1 LWVYVNNGVIS
12 RIEEFDSSTHVSQW
26 DRAWRKRVYA
36 ANRVQYPMQRVDF
49 DPAGARNP
57 QNRGISGYVR
67 ISWDEATSIVASEMS
82 RAVSMYGNS
91 SIFSLADCG
100 WSSTG
105 TLTTGVFDD
114 FLNLYGGYTP
124 LVGDYSEWG
133 LDIGET
139 YIFGTNCSESAAAG
153 VTTWA
158 AILANTKYF
167 LMFGSNFATTT
178 HPASFG
184 DVIPS
189 YFMQAKQK
197 GIKFIIVDPLYTEA
211 AVALGAQWIPILP
224 GTDIAMMAAMAYV
237 MITNKTYD
245 TNFINNYTV
254 GFSQFSDYI
263 LGTSDGTPK
272 TPEWASSI
280 CGVDAQTITNLANLV
295 SSQASQPVLMYS
307 GCGPQRNANGDTF
320 QRMLATVTSMS
331 GNMGIAGG
339 GYGSTPWGAGLGVPA
354 GVTDATYGALA
365 LPVVANPVT
374 NYIVYNRWADA
385 VLNPGGTY
393 QYSCQNR
400 TYPNI
405 KFLWKVA
412 GVNWLN
418 QHGDVNKSVTA
429 IRAVDFYVSQDPWM
443 VPASTYADIILPAC
457 TTFERNDITAG
468 WNYLIFM
475 QQAIQPLY
483 DSMSDYNIF
492 SMIAQKLGTGQK
504 LTQGN
509 TDLQWVQSM
518 FTATKVPMS
527 WSDFSTQGYYQFPS
541 VAMQSTTAFQ
551 AFRQDPTSNA
561 LPSPS
566 GKIEIFS
573 QRIATFYGTST
584 PVTWPG
590 VPTIPMWI
598 EPFEWKGSAIA
609 SQYPLAIIA
618 SHEMLRLHSQF
629 DNVTWLQ
636 EKSKINGFTP
646 VWINPT
652 DAQSRGIND
661 GDTVRVFN
669 GRGQTL
675 ASAMVT
681 NRIVPG
687 VVRIAEG
694 GWFNPSDPSV
704 AGSLDIGGCVNVLTT
719 DNGTSNLAQGCT
731 GHTALVQVEEW
742 VAPTTTTSA
751 TSKTTSSM

>member
-1 LWVYVNNGVIS
+1 
-12 RIEEFDSSTHVSQW
+12 
-26 DRAWRKRVYA
+26 
-36 ANRVQYPMQRVDF
+36 
-49 DPAGARNP
+49 
-57 QNRGISGYVR
+57 
-67 ISWDEATSIVASEMS
+67 
-82 RAVSMYGNS
+82 
-91 SIFSLADCG
+91 
-100 WSSTG
+100 
-105 TLTTGVFDD
+105 
-114 FLNLYGGYTP
+114 
-124 LVGDYSEWG
+124 
-133 LDIGET
+133 
-139 YIFGTNCSESAAAG
+139 
-153 VTTWA
+153 
-158 AILANTKYF
+158 
-167 LMFGSNFATTT
+167 
-178 HPASFG
+178 
-184 DVIPS
+184 
-189 YFMQAKQK
+189 
-197 GIKFIIVDPLYTEA
+197 
-211 AVALGAQWIPILP
+211 
-224 GTDIAMMAAMAYV
+224 
-237 MITNKTYD
+237 
-245 TNFINNYTV
+245 
-254 GFSQFSDYI
+254 
-263 LGTSDGTPK
+263 
-272 TPEWASSI
+272 
-280 CGVDAQTITNLANLV
+280 
-295 SSQASQPVLMYS
+295 
-307 GCGPQRNANGDTF
+307 
-320 QRMLATVTSMS
+320 
-331 GNMGIAGG
+331 
-339 GYGSTPWGAGLGVPA
+339 
-354 GVTDATYGALA
+354 LA

>member
-1 LWVYVNNGVIS
+1 
-12 RIEEFDSSTHVSQW
+12 
-26 DRAWRKRVYA
+26 
-36 ANRVQYPMQRVDF
+36 
-49 DPAGARNP
+49 
-57 QNRGISGYVR
+57 
-67 ISWDEATSIVASEMS
+67 
-82 RAVSMYGNS
+82 MYGNS

-354 GVTDATYGALA
+354 GVTDATYGL
-365 LPVVANPVT
+365 
-374 NYIVYNRWADA
+374 
-385 VLNPGGTY
+385 G
-393 QYSCQNR
+393 
-400 TYPNI
+400 
-405 KFLWKVA
+405 
-412 GVNWLN
+412 
-418 QHGDVNKSVTA
+418 
-429 IRAVDFYVSQDPWM
+429 
-443 VPASTYADIILPAC
+443 
-457 TTFERNDITAG
+457 TAG
-468 WNYLIFM
+468 
-475 QQAIQPLY
+475 
-483 DSMSDYNIF
+483 
-492 SMIAQKLGTGQK
+492 
-504 LTQGN
+504 
-509 TDLQWVQSM
+509 
-518 FTATKVPMS
+518 
-527 WSDFSTQGYYQFPS
+527 
-541 VAMQSTTAFQ
+541 
-551 AFRQDPTSNA
+551 RC
-561 LPSPS
+561 
-566 GKIEIFS
+566 
-573 QRIATFYGTST
+573 
-584 PVTWPG
+584 
-590 VPTIPMWI
+590 
-598 EPFEWKGSAIA
+598 
-609 SQYPLAIIA
+609 
-618 SHEMLRLHSQF
+618 
-629 DNVTWLQ
+629 
-636 EKSKINGFTP
+636 
-646 VWINPT
+646 
-652 DAQSRGIND
+652 QSRNELHCI
-661 GDTVRVFN
+661 
-669 GRGQTL
+669 Q
-675 ASAMVT
+675 
-681 NRIVPG
+681 
-687 VVRIAEG
+687 
-694 GWFNPSDPSV
+694 
-704 AGSLDIGGCVNVLTT
+704 
-719 DNGTSNLAQGCT
+719 
-731 GHTALVQVEEW
+731 QVG
-742 VAPTTTTSA
+742 
-751 TSKTTSSM
+751 